1 MKRLMLIAFAGLMLA
16 GCLTPPEHTVFI
28 DLDGDGRIDALAVD
42 ADSDAKP
49 DLDANGMP
57 CIVAG
62 SQGYKIAEGVDAAAP
77 ELLALLG
84 AAVGLPVLIG
94 VGAAWK
100 GARFGRIF
108 MNTVMSIQA
117 ARQRL
122 KTGGN
127 STALDILDET
137 LRSGQTAAT
146 MAAIEAVKKKAG
158 IESVVTPPPR

>member
-1 MKRLMLIAFAGLMLA
+1 MKKLMFVALVGLALA

-28 DLDGDGRIDALAVD
+28 DLDGDGRINALAVD

-62 SQGYKIAEGVDAAAP
+62 SQGYKVAEGVDAAAP

-122 KTGGN
+122 KTSGN
-127 STALDILDET
+127 ESALELLDET
-137 LRSGQTAAT
+137 LQRGQTAAT
-146 MAAIEAVKKKAG
+146 IAAIEAAKKAAG
-158 IESVVTPPPR
+158 VNSVTE

>member
-1 MKRLMLIAFAGLMLA
+1 MILALVGLMLA
-16 GCLTPPEHTVFI
+16 GCLTPPAHTVFI

-122 KTGGN
+122 KSGGQ
-127 STALDILDET
+127 TVALELLDET

-146 MAAIEAVKKKAG
+146 VAAIEAAKKAAG
-158 IESVVTPPPR
+158 VNSVTE

>member
-1 MKRLMLIAFAGLMLA
+1 MKKLMFVALVGLALA

-62 SQGYKIAEGVDAAAP
+62 SQGYKIAEGVDSAAP

-84 AAVGLPVLIG
+84 GAVGLPILIG
-94 VGAAWK
+94 IGAAWK

-122 KTGGN
+122 KTSGN
-127 STALDILDET
+127 VAALELLDET
-137 LRSGQTAAT
+137 LQRGQTAAT
-146 MAAIEAVKKKAG
+146 IAAIEAAKKKAG
-158 IESVVTPPPR
+158 VKSVTE

>member
-1 MKRLMLIAFAGLMLA
+1 MKKLMFVALVGLALA

-62 SQGYKIAEGVDAAAP
+62 SQGYKIAEGVDSAAP

-84 AAVGLPVLIG
+84 GAVGLPILIG
-94 VGAAWK
+94 IGAAWK

-122 KTGGN
+122 KTSGN
-127 STALDILDET
+127 DAALELLDET
-137 LRSGQTAAT
+137 LQRGQTAAT
-146 MAAIEAVKKKAG
+146 IAAIEAAKKKAG
-158 IESVVTPPPR
+158 VSSVTE

>member
-1 MKRLMLIAFAGLMLA
+1 MKKLMFVALVGLALA

-62 SQGYKIAEGVDAAAP
+62 SQGYKIAEGVDSAAP

-84 AAVGLPVLIG
+84 GAVGLPILIG
-94 VGAAWK
+94 IGAAWK

-122 KTGGN
+122 KTSGN
-127 STALDILDET
+127 DVALELLDET
-137 LRSGQTAAT
+137 LQRGQTAAT
-146 MAAIEAVKKKAG
+146 IAAIEAAKKKAG
-158 IESVVTPPPR
+158 VKSVTE

>member
-1 MKRLMLIAFAGLMLA
+1 MKKLMIVALVGLMLA

-62 SQGYKIAEGVDAAAP
+62 SQGYKIAEGVDSAAP

-84 AAVGLPVLIG
+84 GAVGLPILIG
-94 VGAAWK
+94 IGAAWK

-122 KTGGN
+122 KTSGN
-127 STALDILDET
+127 DAALELLDET
-137 LRSGQTAAT
+137 LQRGQTAAT
-146 MAAIEAVKKKAG
+146 ITAIEAAKKKAG
-158 IESVVTPPPR
+158 VSSVTE

>member
-1 MKRLMLIAFAGLMLA
+1 MKRLMFVALVGLALV

-62 SQGYKIAEGVDAAAP
+62 SQGYKIAEGVDSAAP

-84 AAVGLPVLIG
+84 GAVGLPILIG
-94 VGAAWK
+94 IGAAWK

-122 KTGGN
+122 KTSGN
-127 STALDILDET
+127 DVALELLDET
-137 LRSGQTAAT
+137 LQRGQTAAT
-146 MAAIEAVKKKAG
+146 IAAIEAAKKKAG
-158 IESVVTPPPR
+158 VKSVTE

>member
-1 MKRLMLIAFAGLMLA
+1 MKKLMFVALVGLALA

-62 SQGYKIAEGVDAAAP
+62 SQGYKIAEGVDSAAP

-84 AAVGLPVLIG
+84 GAVGLPILIG
-94 VGAAWK
+94 IGAAWK

-122 KTGGN
+122 KTSGN
-127 STALDILDET
+127 DAALELLDET
-137 LRSGQTAAT
+137 LQRGQTAAT
-146 MAAIEAVKKKAG
+146 IAAIEAAKKKAG
-158 IESVVTPPPR
+158 VKSVTE

>member
-1 MKRLMLIAFAGLMLA
+1 MKKLMFVALVGLALA

-62 SQGYKIAEGVDAAAP
+62 SQGYKVAEGVDAAAP

-122 KTGGN
+122 KTSGN
-127 STALDILDET
+127 ESALELLDET
-137 LRSGQTAAT
+137 LQRGQTAAT
-146 MAAIEAVKKKAG
+146 IAAIEAAKKAAG
-158 IESVVTPPPR
+158 VNSVTE

>member
-1 MKRLMLIAFAGLMLA
+1 LVGLALA

-62 SQGYKIAEGVDAAAP
+62 SQGYKIAEGVDSAAP

-84 AAVGLPVLIG
+84 GAVGLPILIG
-94 VGAAWK
+94 IGAAWK

-122 KTGGN
+122 KTSGN
-127 STALDILDET
+127 DAALELLDET
-137 LRSGQTAAT
+137 LQRGQTAAT
-146 MAAIEAVKKKAG
+146 IAAIEAAKKKAG
-158 IESVVTPPPR
+158 VKSVTE

>member
-1 MKRLMLIAFAGLMLA
+1 MKKLMFVALVGLALA

-84 AAVGLPVLIG
+84 GAVGLPILIG
-94 VGAAWK
+94 IGAAWK

-122 KTGGN
+122 KTSGN
-127 STALDILDET
+127 VAALELLDET
-137 LRSGQTAAT
+137 LQRGQTAAT
-146 MAAIEAVKKKAG
+146 IAAIEAAKKKAG
-158 IESVVTPPPR
+158 VSSVTE

>member
-1 MKRLMLIAFAGLMLA
+1 MKKLMFVALVGLALA

-62 SQGYKIAEGVDAAAP
+62 SQGYKIAEGVDSAAP

-84 AAVGLPVLIG
+84 GAVGLPILIG
-94 VGAAWK
+94 IGAAWK

-122 KTGGN
+122 KTSGN
-127 STALDILDET
+127 DVALELLDET
-137 LRSGQTAAT
+137 LQRGQTAAT
-146 MAAIEAVKKKAG
+146 IAAIEAAKKKAG
-158 IESVVTPPPR
+158 VSSVTE